1 MEHRSAISTRQL
13 SILVIMNVTGT
24 SILTIPSIL
33 AMEAKQ
39 DAWLA
44 AILAL
49 FLTLPI
55 LFLYLALHKK
65 HPMKNLT
72 EIFEAVLGK
81 WVGKLTSLL
90 FIMIYPVLLSAL
102 TLRGMGGFV
111 QVQTMPE
118 TPIGAIYII
127 FILVVIYA
135 VKLGIES
142 ISRTAE
148 ILVAISLFMLA
159 FMFITLIPQ
168 IHIEHLLPIF
178 EGGFK
183 PVIRGAVPLMS
194 FPFLELVLFLMI
206 FPHAN
211 EQAKVRKALLSGVF
225 IGWSLLFLIT
235 MLAILVLGLEIT
247 SSETYPSYTLAKKIS
262 IGKFFERV
270 ESTIAF
276 AWFFTCF
283 IKMCTYF
290 YLIVYGLAQTLNL
303 KDSKFLIIPLG
314 ILIVNVALLVI
325 PNSSYIINFSRTIF
339 PFFNLTFGLAMPLF
353 LLAATL
359 VRGYARN
366 E

>member
-1 MEHRSAISTRQL
+1 MEHRSEISARQL

-49 FLTLPI
+49 LLTLPI

-65 HPMKNLT
+65 HPMKILT

-81 WVGKLTSLL
+81 WVGKITSLL

-102 TLRGMGGFV
+102 TLMGMGGFV
-111 QVQTMPE
+111 HQTMPE
-118 TPIGAIYII
+118 TPIGAIYVI

-148 ILVAISLFMLA
+148 ILVAISLFLLA
-159 FMFITLIPQ
+159 FMFISLIPQ
-168 IHIEHLLPIF
+168 VHIEHLLPIL
-178 EGGFK
+178 EDGFK

-194 FPFLELVLFLMI
+194 FSFLELVLFLLI

-211 EQAKVRKALLSGVF
+211 EQAKVRKALLSGAF

-235 MLAILVLGLEIT
+235 ILSILVLGLEIT
-247 SSETYPSYTLAKKIS
+247 SSETYPSYALAKKIS

-314 ILIVNVALLVI
+314 ILIVNVALFFVA
-325 PNSSYIINFSRTIF
+325 NSSYMINFSRTIF
-339 PFFNLTFGLAMPLF
+339 PFFNLTFGLALPLL

-359 VRGYARN
+359 VKGYLRK